1 MIAGAIGGKPTTPT
15 PGLVASTGS
24 EFLSS
29 LPKLGIVSVPNG
41 ASVIYLKSRGNLR
54 IQAVEGP
61 RKTVIVNEKVDDFDD
76 KFNNGHAG
84 NSVIFPF
91 LCWLFLFFIFFFFFW
106 VASCLVDEK
115 VWVFIFLKKL
125 KFT

>member
-1 MIAGAIGGKPTTPT
+1 MIAGAIGGKLTTPT

-54 IQAVEGP
+54 IQAVDGP

-91 LCWLFLFFIFFFFFW
+91 LCWLFFFSFGW
-106 VASCLVDEK
+106 LP
-115 VWVFIFLKKL
+115 VWLMRKFGFSFFLKN
-125 KFT
+125 